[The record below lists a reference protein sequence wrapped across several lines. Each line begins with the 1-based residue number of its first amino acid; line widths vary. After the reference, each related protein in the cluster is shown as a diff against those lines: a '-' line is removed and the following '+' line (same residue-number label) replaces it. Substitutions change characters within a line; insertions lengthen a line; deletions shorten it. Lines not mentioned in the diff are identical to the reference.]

1 MKPASVISLIVA
13 VLLVIAGFVTCM
25 IAKNM
30 AEAEGQPLFAE
41 DRDYGLVNTI
51 DLSETSISKLE
62 LNVNDVEIRIVGKS
76 DTSYMELVN
85 FRENRYSFSDSNR
98 VLTFD
103 EVGDVTSMLKFWENG
118 MSFKGIRYLFTAGG
132 EEPEGDKVI
141 NLYLGGDGV
150 DLKIVNITGQ
160 NCQVYLEN
168 LDYNADYTIALE
180 TGELSCSN
188 LRTQSNLSY
197 TGTTLGLQLDVASF
211 GTAEIQ
217 CTDLTVNGFRA
228 GLPLVDI
235 TCDTIQMD
243 LTPNMTVS
251 SITYNIALESG
262 SVTVN
267 DNMLGTGFQQATP
280 TPTRFNLTAKEGEI
294 VLKNPPSQAEIT
306 GGASAAPAN

>member
-51 DLSETSISKLE
+51 DLAETSISKLE
-62 LNVNDVEIRIVGKS
+62 LNVDDAEIHIVGKS
-76 DTSYMELVN
+76 EASYMELVN
-85 FRENRYSFSDSNR
+85 FRENYYSFSDSNR

-132 EEPEGDKVI
+132 EEPVGDKVI

-150 DLKIVNITGQ
+150 DLKIVNITGK
-160 NCQVYLEN
+160 NCKVFLEK

-180 TGELSCSN
+180 TGELSCTN
-188 LRTQSNLSY
+188 LRTQSKLSY
-197 TGTTLGLQLDVASF
+197 TGTTLGLNLDVASF

-217 CTDLTVNGFRA
+217 CTDLTVNGYRA
-228 GLPLVDI
+228 GMPLTDI
-235 TCDTIQMD
+235 TCDTIRMD
-243 LTPNMTVS
+243 FTPNMAVS

-267 DNMLGTGFQQATP
+267 DNMLGTGFQQTTP
-280 TPTRFNLTAKEGEI
+280 TPTRFNVTAKEGEI
-294 VLKNPPSQAEIT
+294 VLKNPPTQAEIT
-306 GGASAAPAN
+306 GGASNSPAN